1 MSAEAPVMV
10 LEGVEKTFELGL
22 GLTKVHAVRGVS
34 LEVYRGEIF
43 GFLGPNGAGKT
54 TTMKCAMGLIK
65 PTAGRISILGG
76 SIEDPAVRR
85 RVGYLPE
92 HPYFY
97 DYLTATEILDF
108 FGRLY
113 EIPKAQRRKR
123 IGELLELVGLADA
136 RHRTLRRFSKGM
148 LQRIGTAQALLNDPE
163 LVVFDEPLSG
173 LDPMGRRELREVI
186 VRLKEAGKTVFV
198 TSHILHDIEMMSD
211 RVALIIN
218 GRVERIGTL
227 DELLASGGRSEVEVS
242 ISSDLASEGRD
253 ALEQMGAAV
262 ASMGRTLSVRVEQS
276 LVEDVLRVALD
287 GGAKVLEVS
296 AHRQSLE
303 DVFVREA
310 EERSGG

>member
-1 MSAEAPVMV
+1 MV
-10 LEGVEKTFELGL
+10 LEGVEKVFELGL
-22 GLTKVHAVRGVS
+22 GLKKVHAVRGVS
-34 LEVYRGEIF
+34 LEVRRGEIF

-65 PTAGRISILGG
+65 PSAGRITILGG
-76 SIEDPAVRR
+76 SIEDPAIRR

-113 EIPKAQRRKR
+113 EIPRARRRAR
-123 IGELLELVGLADA
+123 IHELLEVVGLGDA

-186 VRLKEAGKTVFV
+186 IRLKQEGKTVFV

-218 GRVERIGTL
+218 GRVERVGTL

-242 ISSDLASEGRD
+242 VSTDLSDEAR
-253 ALEQMGAAV
+253 AAV
-262 ASMGRTLSVRVEQS
+262 AALGCSVDSMGRTLSIRVEQS
-276 LVEDVLRVALD
+276 LVEDVLRLALD

-303 DVFVREA
+303 DVFVRETV
-310 EERSGG
+310 ERSGA